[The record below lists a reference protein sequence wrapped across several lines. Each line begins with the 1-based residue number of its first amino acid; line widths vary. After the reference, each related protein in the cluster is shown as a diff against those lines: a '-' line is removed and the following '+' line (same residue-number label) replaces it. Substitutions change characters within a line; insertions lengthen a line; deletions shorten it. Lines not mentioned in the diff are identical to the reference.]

1 MDREDTSISE
11 VSSHGESA
19 KSGNERNRQLV
30 DFYTFKVDYWPGLPR
45 SLTRSVSV
53 NLVFSEIMG
62 VIKGSASSGKSLTF
76 LSRQDYLNRSCRLAP
91 VFKAEDD
98 RSVVYDIFERYE
110 EMKKKN
116 QDVDS
121 VDRVMRMMRA
131 IRRNAS
137 LKQLLESTF
146 DEVYI
151 DEVQDQRC
159 VDIQLFLEFI
169 KDSRG
174 LHFAGDTAQA
184 ISQDSTFRFSDV
196 KAIIYE
202 HFVPAS
208 IRTKQS
214 QLSRTTMFT
223 LSKNYRSHRGILALA
238 SLIMK
243 MIWKG
248 FPETVDNLEPEVG
261 NLDGPKPVLFLGCD
275 ASILLTSNVGL
286 VNLTDRSAD
295 YGAEQ
300 VILVRD
306 EAMKTKLQ
314 GEIGDIAL
322 VLTILDS
329 KGMEFDDVILWDFF
343 TSSQDPSGLRSLHTL
358 ATGIPSAFDV
368 QRYSGM
374 CSELK
379 HLYVA
384 ITRAKIQLFLLES
397 SEKAMV
403 TIVELLTSSPF
414 GSLVDV
420 TRPHEE
426 DFAEKLKMLR
436 PGTSVDPVKYSL
448 RGEEFIQRQNFE
460 SAVWCF
466 HRANND
472 QREHIAKAKMFEAK
486 GRKSLVKKDI
496 KGATQYLEAAI
507 ELFLKTNAISDAA
520 ENLERLT
527 RFVDAAELWL
537 QYDKPIKA
545 AALFAKAG
553 LYVRAADC
561 HHAAGDYGVAA
572 AVLRQGGNYDE
583 LVSYLC
589 ENRQVIA
596 ADTFR
601 SFSLLCK
608 ILLKKNKIS
617 SEYRKYA
624 IELLGTP
631 IEQEACF
638 VEYGMDAELAKL
650 YSSQDRH
657 KDLFYLCTRKGDLG
671 RALNLAI
678 SNNLLQDATDD
689 LEPQVLSL
697 LDYVWAGHLEKNHL
711 QYSTAPLKLS
721 PGYLSP
727 NVKLR
732 VEQWNTS
739 NVVDSLE
746 GSVAR
751 CRVASMQTTVPKTVF
766 CLRKIFDASAI
777 TKVLHLDDL
786 PLEMMQEAIRFAK
799 DLVVNAKG
807 DTLSTLLLVTGIW
820 RPDIAQNE
828 YFLLPW
834 SPLRKD
840 LNSFGAAD
848 APNTAKRWFLDILVS
863 AVLAMDAAAREL
875 WKSKWPTR
883 CVHFST
889 GFCPRER
896 NHEECRWVHQA
907 VSRPSFGEMIKDLL
921 RVNSVFCNLATMHYH
936 RAMNGTFQE
945 NYLGLKRHWLER
957 LLREITHLSAVE
969 QDALVIEETLV
980 ELCVGQQHTAIAS
993 SIEELLYFRL
1003 VKEWE
1008 ERSDFAS
1015 LLEHMQLA
1023 QAFDPSLQS
1032 RIFRTISCRLHSDSR
1047 SVLQSHLALLH
1058 SLEQGLS
1065 RQGASA
1071 FQTQLNFFLRNLD
1084 DIDIRALSTLHALT
1098 TVFEHFATYLILK
1111 TCDAACVLTEAWVK
1125 LYVPRLADAITSVE
1139 PLELKDTTRKY
1150 QDCLMGLLL
1159 VFCKVLRRF
1168 NEVPQPGI
1176 TLLCNGKPHHSLL
1189 LRQKNSD
1196 LVAIVIANLASACPT
1211 RIAELWNI
1219 AKGVFNYDFVRAY
1232 HLRTSDPAEIAP
1244 KLASSFSRYNGKDAL
1259 TVVIK
1264 DRKKRSPF
1272 SKLEQQYGVSTI
1284 LFDQLRPQI
1293 PTLAPAQ
1300 VFAKFVPTSADPL
1313 HEEYTKVETQAAS
1326 KIQEFW
1332 RAYSH
1337 KMKLRRL
1344 YMQLPEARAIAH
1356 FISLGAECPATL
1368 RFIDRVAFREVLIS
1382 KGVAVSL
1389 RLVLARGVLT
1399 SSQKDAMACL
1409 DKAELRTGL
1418 LESVDAVLRRNLQAD
1433 TLLRE
1438 AEERISDK
1446 RIVEFVKDGVRSI
1459 LEEKMGMVED
1469 ILVAAERILTETGEI
1484 LDAALRNRT

>member
-1 MDREDTSISE
+1 MDRKDTGISE
-11 VSSHGESA
+11 VSRHGDSA
-19 KSGNERNRQLV
+19 KPGCRRNRQLV
-30 DFYTFKVDYWPGLPR
+30 DFYTFKLDYWPGLPR
-45 SLTRSVSV
+45 SLTRKVGV
-53 NLVFSEIMG
+53 NLVFAEIMG

-76 LSRQDYLNRSCRLAP
+76 LSRQDYLSRSCRLAP

-110 EMKKKN
+110 EMKKEN
-116 QDVDS
+116 QDVDN
-121 VDRVMRMMRA
+121 VDRVMNIMRA
-131 IRRNAS
+131 VRQNVS

-146 DEVYI
+146 DEIYI

-159 VDIQLFLEFI
+159 VDVQLFLEFI

-208 IRTKQS
+208 VRTKQS

-261 NLDGPKPVLFLGCD
+261 NLDGPKPVFFLGCD

-286 VNLTDRSAD
+286 VNLSDQTAD

-306 EAMKTKLQ
+306 EAMKTALQ
-314 GEIGDIAL
+314 AEIGDIAL
-322 VLTILDS
+322 ILTILDS

-343 TSSQDPSGLRSLHTL
+343 TSSPDPSGVRCLHTL
-358 ATGIPSAFDV
+358 ATDKPSAFDV

-384 ITRAKIQLFLLES
+384 ITRAKIQFFLLES

-403 TIVELLTSSPF
+403 AIVELLTSSPS

-426 DFAEKLKMLR
+426 DFTEKLKMLR

-448 RGEEFIQRQNFE
+448 RGEEFMQRQNFE

-472 QREHIAKAKMFEAK
+472 QREDIARAKMFEAK
-486 GRKSLVKKDI
+486 GRNSLVKKDTQE
-496 KGATQYLEAAI
+496 ATQYLEAAI
-507 ELFLKTNAISDAA
+507 ELFLKTNEISDAA

-537 QYDKPIKA
+537 QYSKPTKA

-561 HHAAGDYGVAA
+561 HHIAGDYSVAA
-572 AVLRQGGNYDE
+572 AVLRQGGQYDE
-583 LVSYLC
+583 MISYLC
-589 ENRQVIA
+589 DNRQAIT

-617 SEYRKYA
+617 SEYRKDA
-624 IELLGTP
+624 IEILGTST
-631 IEQEACF
+631 EQEACF
-638 VEYGMDAELAKL
+638 IEYGMDAELAKL

-657 KDLFYLCTRKGDLG
+657 KDLFHLCTRKGDLG

-697 LDYVWAGHLEKNHL
+697 LDYAWAGHLEKNRL
-711 QYSTAPLKLS
+711 QYSTAPLKLPS
-721 PGYLSP
+721 GYLSP

-732 VEQWNTS
+732 AEQWNAS
-739 NVVDSLE
+739 NLVYGLE
-746 GSVAR
+746 CSAAR
-751 CRVASMQTTVPKTVF
+751 RRVASMQTTVPRTVF
-766 CLRKIFDASAI
+766 CLRAIFDAVGI
-777 TKVLHLDDL
+777 TKVPHLDDL
-786 PLEMMQEAIRFAK
+786 PFEMMEEAITFAK
-799 DLVVNAKG
+799 DLAVNANG
-807 DTLSTLLLVTGIW
+807 YALSILLLATGLW
-820 RPDIAQNE
+820 KSDTAQNE

-840 LNSFGAAD
+840 SGSSVGVD
-848 APNTAKRWFLDILVS
+848 APNVAKRWFLDILAS
-863 AVLAMDAAAREL
+863 AVLVMDTAAREL

-883 CVHFST
+883 CAHFLT

-896 NHEECRWVHQA
+896 NNENCRWLHQA
-907 VSRPSFGEMIKDLL
+907 VSRQDSGETLKDLL
-921 RVNSVFCNLATMHYH
+921 RVNSVFCNLATIYYH
-936 RAMNGTFQE
+936 RAMNDTFQGR
-945 NYLGLKRHWLER
+945 YLSLKRHWLQR
-957 LLREITHLSAVE
+957 LLREITYLSAVE
-969 QDALVIEETLV
+969 QDALVIDETMADL
-980 ELCVGQQHTAIAS
+980 LDGQQHTAIS
-993 SIEELLYFRL
+993 SSVEEFLYHRL
-1003 VKEWE
+1003 FKDWK

-1015 LLEHMQLA
+1015 LLEQMQQA
-1023 QAFDPSLQS
+1023 QAFGPNLRS
-1032 RIFRTISCRLHSDSR
+1032 RIFRTLSFRLHNDNR
-1047 SVLQSHLALLH
+1047 GLLQSHLGFLNT
-1058 SLEQGLS
+1058 LEQGLS

-1071 FQTQLNFFLRNLD
+1071 IQTQLYIFFRNLD
-1084 DIDIRALSTLHALT
+1084 NIDAQALSSLHALT
-1098 TVFEHFATYLILK
+1098 AEFEYFATYLILK
-1111 TCDAACVLTEAWVK
+1111 TCDAACLLTEAWVK
-1125 LYVPRLADAITSVE
+1125 LYVPRFADTITSVE

-1150 QDCLMGLLL
+1150 QDCLIGLLE
-1159 VFCKVLRRF
+1159 VSCKVFRRF
-1168 NEVPQPGI
+1168 NEIPQPGI
-1176 TLLCNGKPHHSLL
+1176 KLLCSGESHHPLL
-1189 LRQKNSD
+1189 LRQRNSD
-1196 LVAIVIANLASACPT
+1196 LLAIVIANLASACPT
-1211 RIAELWNI
+1211 RIAELWNT
-1219 AKGVFNYDFVRAY
+1219 AKGVFEYSFVRAY
-1232 HLRTSDPAEIAP
+1232 HLKTSDPAEIAP
-1244 KLASSFSRYNGKDAL
+1244 KLASSFSRYNGKDSL
-1259 TVVIK
+1259 IVVIK
-1264 DRKKRSPF
+1264 DRKKRSPYY
-1272 SKLEQQYGVSTI
+1272 KIQQHYGLSSL

-1293 PTLAPAQ
+1293 PTPVPAQ
-1300 VFAKFVPTSADPL
+1300 DFAEFSATSADL
-1313 HEEYTKVETQAAS
+1313 SHEEYTKFETQAAS
-1326 KIQEFW
+1326 KIQDFW

-1337 KMKLRRL
+1337 KLKNRRL

-1356 FISLGAECPATL
+1356 FISLGAECPPTL
-1368 RFIDRVAFREVLIS
+1368 NFIGGLAFREVLIS
-1382 KGVAVSL
+1382 KGVAMSL
-1389 RLVLARGVLT
+1389 RLALARGVLS
-1399 SSQKDAMACL
+1399 SSQKDAMECL
-1409 DKAELRTGL
+1409 DKAEMSMGL
-1418 LESVDAVLRRNLQAD
+1418 LESVDDVLCRNLQAD
-1433 TLLRE
+1433 TLLRK
-1438 AEERISDK
+1438 AEERMLDK
-1446 RIVEFVKDGVRSI
+1446 RILEVVKVGVLSI
-1459 LEEKMGMVED
+1459 LEEEMQVVED
-1469 ILVAAERILTETGEI
+1469 IVVAAEKILTETSEI
-1484 LDAALRNRT
+1484 LDAASQNPT

>member
-1 MDREDTSISE
+1 MYRHE
-11 VSSHGESA
+11 ESA
-19 KSGNERNRQLV
+19 KPGYWRDRQLV
-30 DFYTFKVDYWPGLPR
+30 DFYTFKLDYWPGLPR
-45 SLTRSVSV
+45 SLTRRVGV
-53 NLVFSEIMG
+53 NLVFAEIMG

-110 EMKKKN
+110 EMRKEN
-116 QDVDS
+116 QDVDN
-121 VDRVMRMMRA
+121 VDRVVRMMKA

-238 SLIMK
+238 SLVMK
-243 MIWKG
+243 MIWDG
-248 FPETVDNLEPEVG
+248 FPETVDKLEPEVG
-261 NLDGPKPVLFLGCD
+261 NLDGPKPVLFLGCN

-314 GEIGDIAL
+314 AEIGDIAL
-322 VLTILDS
+322 ILTILDS
-329 KGMEFDDVILWDFF
+329 KGMEFDDVILWNFF
-343 TSSQDPSGLRSLHTL
+343 TSSPDPSGVRSLGPL
-358 ATGIPSAFDV
+358 ATGVSSAFDA
-368 QRYSGM
+368 QRHSGM

-397 SEKAMV
+397 SEKAMG
-403 TIVELLTSSPF
+403 TIVELLTSSPS
-414 GSLVDV
+414 GPLVDV
-420 TRPHEE
+420 TKPHEAG
-426 DFAEKLKMLR
+426 FAEKLKMLR
-436 PGTSVDPVKYSL
+436 PGTSVDPARYSL
-448 RGEEFIQRQNFE
+448 RGEEFMQLQNFE
-460 SAVWCF
+460 GAVWCF

-472 QREHIAKAKMFEAK
+472 QREDMAKAKMFEAK
-486 GRKSLVKKDI
+486 GRTSLAKKDI
-496 KGATQYLEAAI
+496 EGATQYLEAAI
-507 ELFLKTNAISDAA
+507 ELFLKTNEISHAA
-520 ENLERLT
+520 ENLEKLT

-537 QYDKPIKA
+537 QCNQPTKA
-545 AALFAKAG
+545 ATLFAKAG
-553 LYVRAADC
+553 LYIQAADC
-561 HHAAGDYGVAA
+561 HHVAGNYGVAA
-572 AVLRQGGNYDE
+572 VTLRQGERYDE
-583 LVSYLC
+583 MVSYLC
-589 ENRQVIA
+589 DNRQAIA
-596 ADTFR
+596 AHTFR

-617 SEYRKYA
+617 SDYRKYA
-624 IELLGTP
+624 IEILGSS

-650 YSSQDRH
+650 YSSQNRH
-657 KDLFYLCTRKGDLG
+657 KDLFHLCTRKGELG

-689 LEPQVLSL
+689 LESQVLSL
-697 LDYVWAGHLEKNHL
+697 LDYVWAGHLEKLRL
-711 QYSTAPLKLS
+711 QHSAAPLKLP

-732 VEQWNTS
+732 VEQWNAS
-739 NVVDSLE
+739 NLAYSLE

-751 CRVASMQTTVPKTVF
+751 HRAVSMQTTVPKTVF
-766 CLRKIFDASAI
+766 CLRKVFNAVAI
-777 TKVLHLDDL
+777 SKVPHLDDL
-786 PLEMMQEAIRFAK
+786 PLEMMQEAIRFAT
-799 DLVVNAKG
+799 DLVVKAKG
-807 DTLSTLLLVTGIW
+807 DALSILLLVTGLW
-820 RPDIAQNE
+820 RPVIAQNE
-828 YFLLPW
+828 YHPLPW
-834 SPLRKD
+834 SPLRED
-840 LNSFGAAD
+840 LDSVGAD
-848 APNTAKRWFLDILVS
+848 APNVAKRWFLDILAS
-863 AVLAMDAAAREL
+863 AVLTMDTAAREL

-883 CVHFST
+883 CVHFLT

-896 NHEECRWVHQA
+896 NHENCRWLHQA
-907 VSRPSFGEMIKDLL
+907 VSREDFGEILKDLL
-921 RVNSVFCNLATMHYH
+921 RVNSVFCNLATIYYH
-936 RAMNGTFQE
+936 RAMNGTFQK
-945 NYLGLKRHWLER
+945 NYLGLKRYWLER

-969 QDALVIEETLV
+969 QDALVIEETLA
-980 ELCVGQQHTAIAS
+980 ELCAAQQHTAIS
-993 SIEELLYFRL
+993 SSVEELLYFRL
-1003 VKEWE
+1003 VQEWKK
-1008 ERSDFAS
+1008 RSDFAS
-1015 LLEHMQLA
+1015 LLEQMQQA
-1023 QAFDPSLQS
+1023 QAFDPGLQS
-1032 RIFRTISCRLHSDSR
+1032 RFFRTLSCRLHNDNR
-1047 SVLQSHLALLH
+1047 GLLQSHLGLLN
-1058 SLEQGLS
+1058 SLKQGLS

-1071 FQTQLNFFLRNLD
+1071 FQTQFNFFLRNLD
-1084 DIDIRALSTLHALT
+1084 NIDIRALSTLHAVT
-1098 TVFEHFATYLILK
+1098 AIFEHFGTYLILK
-1111 TCDAACVLTEAWVK
+1111 TCDAACILTEAWVK
-1125 LYVPRLADAITSVE
+1125 LYVPQFAHAITSVE
-1139 PLELKDTTRKY
+1139 PLELKDIGRIY
-1150 QDCLMGLLL
+1150 QDCLIGLLSA
-1159 VFCKVLRRF
+1159 FGKVLRRF

-1176 TLLCNGKPHHSLL
+1176 TLLCSGNTHHSLL
-1189 LRQKNSD
+1189 LRQRNSD
-1196 LVAIVIANLASACPT
+1196 LVAIVIANLASACST

-1219 AKGVFNYDFVRAY
+1219 AKGVFEYDFVRAY
-1232 HLRTSDPAEIAP
+1232 HLKTSDPAEIAP
-1244 KLASSFSRYNGKDAL
+1244 KLASSFSKYNGKDAL
-1259 TVVIK
+1259 IVVIK

-1272 SKLEQQYGVSTI
+1272 SNLEQHYGVSSV

-1293 PTLAPAQ
+1293 STLAPAQ
-1300 VFAKFVPTSADPL
+1300 VFAEILPTSADSL

-1326 KIQEFW
+1326 KIQDFW

-1337 KMKLRRL
+1337 KMEHRRL

-1368 RFIDRVAFREVLIS
+1368 SYIGRVAFREVLTS
-1382 KGVAVSL
+1382 KGVAMSL
-1389 RLVLARGVLT
+1389 RLVLARGVL
-1399 SSQKDAMACL
+1399 SNSQKDAMACFE
-1409 DKAELRTGL
+1409 KAEISTGL
-1418 LESVDAVLRRNLQAD
+1418 LESVDDVLRRNLQAD
-1433 TLLRE
+1433 TLLRK
-1438 AEERISDK
+1438 AEERMSDK
-1446 RIVEFVKDGVRSI
+1446 RISEIVKAGVLSI
-1459 LEEKMGMVED
+1459 LEEEMGMVEGV
-1469 ILVAAERILTETGEI
+1469 LVDAERILTETGEI
-1484 LDAALRNRT
+1484 LDAVSRSLT